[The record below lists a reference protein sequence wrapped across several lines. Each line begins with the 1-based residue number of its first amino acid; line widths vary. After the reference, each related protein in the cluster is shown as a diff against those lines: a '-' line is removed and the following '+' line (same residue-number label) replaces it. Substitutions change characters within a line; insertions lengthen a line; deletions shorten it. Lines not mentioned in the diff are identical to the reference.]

1 MKEYANAQRKSY
13 VDNELMQ
20 KKYKDMA
27 LETIERILKNTE
39 HGLITINE
47 GMKAL
52 CDPIDGIVL
61 QAVRTA
67 MENIKLQ
74 PFYSA
79 YKNTLK
85 NIWGIEL

>member
-1 MKEYANAQRKSY
+1 MNTIPRYMKEYANAQRKSY

-39 HGLITINE
+39 HGSITINE

-52 CDPIDGIVL
+52 CNPLDGIIL
-61 QAVRTA
+61 
-67 MENIKLQ
+67 
-74 PFYSA
+74 
-79 YKNTLK
+79 
-85 NIWGIEL
+85 

>member
-1 MKEYANAQRKSY
+1 MNTIPRYMKEYANAQRKSY

-52 CDPIDGIVL
+52 CDPLDCSL
-61 QAVRTA
+61 QSL
-67 MENIKLQ
+67 IK
-74 PFYSA
+74 FSNSRYNS
-79 YKNTLK
+79 Y
-85 NIWGIEL
+85 